1 MNRNAKETDTNVRE
15 QVKAIRA
22 KSGLSQ
28 AQFSERYHIP
38 KRTIEGWE
46 MGVRECP
53 VYVVELLQRVV
64 DEDFAD
70 NQ

>member
-1 MNRNAKETDTNVRE
+1 MNRNAKETDTNVQE

-28 AQFSERYHIP
+28 AAFSARYHIP

-64 DEDFAD
+64 DEDFAE
-70 NQ
+70 